1 MISCFVLVQVSL
13 ALRFSL
19 SVIEYY
25 HLDDHPF
32 ISSWRACC
40 HSDILQRLLR
50 LYKLIELGVFESLIC
65 NPNSNLDSSVG
76 YETHTGHYSK
86 GKKRKFVNDVQV

>member
-50 LYKLIELGVFESLIC
+50 LYKLIELGR
-65 NPNSNLDSSVG
+65 SVRSYAQCG
-76 YETHTGHYSK
+76 YNVLA
-86 GKKRKFVNDVQV
+86 KF